1 MSNRKIKLSKISFA
15 SDNNSGVHP
24 KIMKA
29 LINANVGQVVAYGDD
44 YQTEK
49 TINKFKSIF
58 GKEIEVFFV
67 FGGTAANVLGLKSVT
82 ETFNAIICAETSHI
96 NVNECA
102 APERFTGCKLLD
114 IPTQNGKINVEQI
127 SYFMHGFGDQHHVQ
141 PKIISITQP
150 TEMGTVYTIDEI
162 RKIADYAHKNNLLL
176 HMDGA
181 RIANAVVSLG
191 ADITDITKNAGVDI
205 LSFGGTKNG
214 MMYGEA
220 VIFFKKELAKNFA
233 FIRKQSMQLASKM
246 RFIASQFEAFLTDNL
261 WLKNAK
267 QANEMAKL
275 LAKRVKEIS
284 NIEVTQKTQANAVF
298 AIIPSKC
305 IRELQKKYFFYV
317 WNEYTNEV
325 RWMTSFD
332 TQKKNIEQFVA
343 FLAKTIDNL

>member
-1 MSNRKIKLSKISFA
+1 MTNRNIKPSKTSFA
-15 SDNNSGVHP
+15 SDNSSGVHP

-67 FGGTAANVLGLKSVT
+67 FGGTAANVLGLKSAT
-82 ETFNAIICAETSHI
+82 EPFNAIICAETSHI
-96 NVNECA
+96 NIDECA

-114 IPTQNGKINVEQI
+114 IPTQNGKITVEQV

-150 TEMGTVYTIDEI
+150 TEMGTIYTVEEI
-162 RKIADYAHKNNLLL
+162 RRIACYAHKNGLLL

-181 RIANAVVSLG
+181 RIANAVISLG
-191 ADITDITKNAGVDI
+191 TDVIEITKNAGVDI

-220 VIFFKKELAKNFA
+220 VIFFKKE
-233 FIRKQSMQLASKM
+233 
-246 RFIASQFEAFLTDNL
+246 
-261 WLKNAK
+261 
-267 QANEMAKL
+267 
-275 LAKRVKEIS
+275 
-284 NIEVTQKTQANAVF
+284 
-298 AIIPSKC
+298 
-305 IRELQKKYFFYV
+305 
-317 WNEYTNEV
+317 
-325 RWMTSFD
+325 
-332 TQKKNIEQFVA
+332 
-343 FLAKTIDNL
+343 

>member
-114 IPTQNGKINVEQI
+114 IPTQSGKINVEQI